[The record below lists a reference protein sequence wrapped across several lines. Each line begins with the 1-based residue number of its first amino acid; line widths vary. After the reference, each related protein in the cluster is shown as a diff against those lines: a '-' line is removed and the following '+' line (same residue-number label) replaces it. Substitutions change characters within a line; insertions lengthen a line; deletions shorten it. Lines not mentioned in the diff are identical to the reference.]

1 MTRKNIQEQRRK
13 QILEALHKRML
24 IKPFDRT
31 SIKEIASEAG
41 LNHGMLHYYFKS
53 KEDILLAY
61 IDYSIDMNRDLF
73 VGWFSANAEK
83 YKTPAELIDATFD
96 FMAQKITLNHELSKV
111 FIEIWEI
118 ALYNK
123 KVRSKLQKAYGE
135 WITVA
140 SEHISDQL
148 KSPENTKAF
157 GMLVVAFSEGLS
169 LLSVIL
175 KKSEVPAEL
184 MINIFRDAALLYINE
199 QNKST

>member
-1 MTRKNIQEQRRK
+1 
-13 QILEALHKRML
+13 ML
-24 IKPFDRT
+24 IKPFDKT

-41 LNHGMLHYYFKS
+41 LNHGMLHYYFNS

-61 IDYSIDMNRDLF
+61 IDYSIDMHRDLF
-73 VGWFSANAEK
+73 VEWFSSDAEK
-83 YKTPAELIDATFD
+83 YKTPVDLIHATFD
-96 FMAQKITLNHELSKV
+96 FMTQKITLNRELSKV

-118 ALYNK
+118 ALYNN

-135 WITVA
+135 WIAVA
-140 SEHISDQL
+140 SGHLSDQL

-175 KKSEVPAEL
+175 KKSEVPAEM
-184 MINIFRDAALLYINE
+184 MINMFRDAALLYIDE
-199 QNKST
+199 QIKTT